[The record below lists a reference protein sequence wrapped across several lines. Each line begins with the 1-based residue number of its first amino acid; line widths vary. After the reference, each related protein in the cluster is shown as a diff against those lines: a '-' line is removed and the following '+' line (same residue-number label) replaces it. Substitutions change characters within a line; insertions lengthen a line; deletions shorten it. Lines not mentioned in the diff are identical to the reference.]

1 MLSVLNEGA
10 LENDQSEKCQE
21 VLDCWQLT
29 LILLFF
35 QPLDE
40 TLKKALTGHLEEVVL
55 ALLKTPAQFDA
66 DELRAAMKVNAFS
79 PQQLL
84 RLVLFV

>member
-10 LENDQSEKCQE
+10 LENDQSEQCQE
-21 VLDCWQLT
+21 VPDCWQLT

-66 DELRAAMKVNAFS
+66 EELRAAMKVNAFFPHNS
-79 PQQLL
+79 
-84 RLVLFV
+84 F